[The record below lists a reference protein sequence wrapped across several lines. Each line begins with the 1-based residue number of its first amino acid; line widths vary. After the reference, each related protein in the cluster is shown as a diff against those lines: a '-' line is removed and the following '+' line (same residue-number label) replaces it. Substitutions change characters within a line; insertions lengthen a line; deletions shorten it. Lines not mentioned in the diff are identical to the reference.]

1 MPYEPNAMYFVYEA
15 IELDI
20 HPIDLDLGYPCSET
34 YVEFD

>member
-20 HPIDLDLGYPCSET
+20 HPIDLGYPCSET
-34 YVEFD
+34 YVAFD